1 MNDYMKITLP
11 EQGIIKKQKID
22 LQDGVTILY
31 RLNNC
36 GKTSAL
42 RLIDQFLD
50 RQSMERLLGS
60 PSVQAA
66 GGLSLYIPTNR
77 VVVSTRLTE
86 IKAFEDIENIIAYK
100 RGSYAEYDLHLKG
113 IRDYLLRS
121 AFVRKFIQK
130 AVDRIFHIRL
140 SGFDVRYSDGIEN
153 IINIYVN
160 ILWLLTWDVMLE
172 DVGEKELLERIES
185 VPAYILIDEIEM
197 FLHVSVQSNLI
208 EGLTRD
214 FPSCSFVF
222 STHSPLLLTRYRDS
236 KVFYLENGVFSPIRD
251 DLYFK
256 DLDVIYESYFQVKE
270 FPTQV
275 GEDIRYMGDVLL
287 GEREPDKRLVEEITS
302 RMQAQYPNLY
312 RKYNN
317 LITKAKDRAGL

>member
-31 RLNNC
+31 GLNNC

-42 RLIDQFLD
+42 RLLDQSLD
-50 RQSMERLLGS
+50 RQSMGMIFGQD
-60 PSVQAA
+60 SVQAA
-66 GGLSLYIPTNR
+66 CRLSLYIPTNR
-77 VVVSTRLTE
+77 VVVSTRFTE
-86 IKAFEDIENIIAYK
+86 IKAFEDIESIIAYK
-100 RGSYAEYDLHLKG
+100 RGSYAEYDFHLKG
-113 IRDYLLRS
+113 IRDYLLKSPLIRE
-121 AFVRKFIQK
+121 FIQN

-160 ILWLLTWDVMLE
+160 ILWILTWDMELE
-172 DVGEKELLERIES
+172 TIGEKELQGRIKS
-185 VPAYILIDEIEM
+185 APAYILIDEIEM

-208 EGLTRD
+208 EGLARD
-214 FPSCSFVF
+214 FPSCSFVL

-236 KVFYLENGVFSPIRD
+236 NVFHLENGVLSPICD

-270 FPTQV
+270 FPAQV
-275 GEDIRYMGDVLL
+275 GEDIRYLGDVLL
-287 GEREPDKRLVEEITS
+287 GEREPDKRIVEEIVS